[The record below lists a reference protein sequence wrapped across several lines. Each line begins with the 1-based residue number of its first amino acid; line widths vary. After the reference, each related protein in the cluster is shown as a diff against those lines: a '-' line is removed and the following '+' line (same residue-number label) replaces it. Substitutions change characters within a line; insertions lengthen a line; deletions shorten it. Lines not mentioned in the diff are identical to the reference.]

1 METKQNLQDLII
13 DKTPNSSVYKCCLLD
28 TQGNIIQ
35 TIVFTGENKD
45 TDVNNIYFSEDERIL
60 HETGQIKIINSTQL
74 IHLDD
79 SISTIKKKILKEF
92 TDSDVTYDELY
103 LFSHRKEKIDLKSCY
118 ENITNNEQIPFT
130 KPLMGQFLNN
140 LQISDESIYKKL
152 SEQDENE
159 SYSYN
164 QLMTLLE
171 PYENNFDIYIPLG
184 LNFSNSND
192 YLFSANPFSIL
203 PSQDSI
209 YKMKSNNLLYS
220 FENYLLLNYPVIENN
235 TIYICLASHVL
246 QYGNSMQI
254 DPSYLTSLYFPLLS
268 KKNIQTLDDIEENKQ
283 KLLEESKAL
292 LNPSFFKIQENIKT
306 FQQVEFLNLKELPYM
321 ENGITNFHIIIHPK
335 IKTFIPIDIIFKQLS
350 ASEEMP
356 FIKYNPGSKKESLV
370 RLFCN
375 KRTKKGQKIPIL
387 SKQNILSYFKN
398 SGKVKQLSVYI
409 KKIFDT
415 QLVECF
421 IDFDN
426 NGNII
431 LRSISNKHVPYSSI
445 QKLIS
450 NMINPLIDTI
460 NTFIQSSGYKISKF
474 SSLENELI
482 EIIHLDYQLSLQLN
496 PTFDL
501 HNYDNLLY
509 GIFDVLSYDVKKG
522 AELYFKRVN
531 NYVQMNAIS
540 AMIAYYVKQYSD
552 PNIIINLISSNFNLT
567 FEEGKNEFIKFQNE
581 HQFINGKYVNKTAQL
596 IDNPGFPTT
605 LLFQPFENKLNIEI
619 KNIDSIKYIP
629 ILQSYINTFLR
640 FAQYDD
646 ELPINKKEYMKN
658 IKKTDNNVVEPHVE
672 NIIIPTNDIV
682 TPIQIATTNIFKT
695 TEDSDD
701 SDDDD
706 ALFFDDDSD
715 DESNDDESIS
725 DNDNE
730 SVPDEKIIT
739 ESTLNVINEE
749 VKNASEE
756 QSEEKEESPEIQAE
770 EKEESS
776 EEQAEEK
783 EESPESQAEEKEA
796 SPELAN
802 TLNNVQDSIS
812 DGLKKTTEFF
822 GSLTKGNKEE
832 KDEKNEEQKEQKGG
846 SSRMFIKKMKELQP
860 ILFKKT
866 TNNEDSYARNCQA
879 NSRRQPIILTNEE
892 KLKIDKEYPNS
903 YDIALPYSTDDDK
916 QFWYI
921 CPRYWCLKTNAPLT
935 EEQVQNGECGG
946 KIVPQNAK
954 EPPAGHYIVEFTDNK
969 EHIDKDGNYRKH
981 YPGFLK
987 NKTDTGHC
995 LPCCFKKLNT
1005 EQQQKMR
1012 KECKLDISNYEGDE
1026 EIIENIV
1033 GKKDKNIIQDDKKIA
1048 KNILLPERFPMPQ
1061 HRWGFLPISAEL
1073 FLQVD
1078 QEANVDKNNRALI
1091 YKNKY
1096 PLLRYGME
1104 FSRNQSFVAVLN
1116 DLYSSY
1122 QNKYIPLTEFRNLL
1136 ASEIDL
1142 DLFIQ
1147 SYNSNLVSSFLP
1159 QKYTIDN
1166 SSIDKIK
1173 ESAFY
1178 KSLDLNKEQQ
1188 LDFLKDTVASYN
1200 NFITYLLD
1208 NDSFIDHTYLWDI
1221 VTSGK
1226 LSMFPEAFNFIIL
1239 EISDSDITDDI
1250 ALLCPTNLN
1259 KNKLFDKKLKSVILL
1274 KNKEYYEPIY
1284 KYGNTV
1290 VNKNA
1295 GNKTAVKFL
1304 SNSDISNELKKVI
1317 NTIEYT
1323 SNKYCKP
1330 IESSTKIHEY
1340 KTNLPAESILQIL
1353 KDNEYTVSNQI
1364 MNYKSK
1370 IIAFSVK
1377 IRPNDQNEFYIPT
1390 YPSNFID
1397 DINIKY
1403 IDDVN
1408 WNSYNETKTFLTN
1421 LYVKSKEKLPC
1432 KPLVKVVED
1441 GIIVGILTLSNQ
1453 FVAVSDYIENTDDDL
1468 DMITTS
1474 NYKDDYLTADNAL
1487 IRNNKKDNTRVE
1499 LVRNIYLET
1508 QFYNSF
1514 RNKIRNIL
1522 NDYYHFESKKLIEEL
1537 IQDNTY
1543 LYSTKMKKLAII
1555 LKFIT
1560 KEHVVFQ
1567 DFDYSVFDSMEEK
1580 MAFVNLNKDNQ
1591 FCFKEDNK
1599 LCLPKQHLLSKVDN
1613 TEYYYQ
1619 KLADE
1624 LLRYNRVR
1632 LFMLNPSQYLTI
1644 HHFDYKIQPFE
1655 ILLLQ
1660 SSLFDNY
1667 FKDLEPFET
1676 SSYVQNITFDI
1687 SNPEEHPPYSNK
1699 IDLDSQNDIDDTN
1712 SSIELQ
1718 RESCIV
1724 EKKSIKEA
1732 PFTNWEKFIEAD
1744 SEYISFEKTPL
1755 CSFFVILSIIHKKT
1769 GMNMNILEIKN
1780 KLIEKYNELKPNY
1793 FIQIL
1798 SMLKKQGKELFVQ
1811 KLQKNEIDI
1820 ESMVLD
1826 EEYFLTH
1833 LDFII
1838 LCVAYNLPV
1847 VLFSKSKFKNLS
1859 TNLDWMVLGGDTTIN
1874 EFHFV
1879 YGTNEN
1885 QKTETYLIEPAIPFQ
1900 EMKAYEVSSKKADFK
1915 EHFITIEKI
1924 LEN

>member
-13 DKTPNSSVYKCCLLD
+13 DKTPKSSVYKCCLLD

-45 TDVNNIYFSEDERIL
+45 TDVNNNYFSEDERIL
-60 HETGQIKIINSTQL
+60 HETGEIKIINSTQL

-92 TDSDVTYDELY
+92 TDNDVTYDELY
-103 LFSHRKEKIDLKSCY
+103 LFSHRKEKIDLRSCY
-118 ENITNNEQIPFT
+118 ENITNKEQIPFT
-130 KPLMGQFLNN
+130 KPIMGQFLNN
-140 LQISDESIYKKL
+140 LQISDESIYKQL
-152 SEQDENE
+152 SEQSDDE

-164 QLMTLLE
+164 QLMKLLE
-171 PYENNFDIYIPLG
+171 PYENSFDIYTPLG
-184 LNFSNSND
+184 LNFSNSID

-203 PSQDSI
+203 PSQESI

-220 FENYLLLNYPVIENN
+220 FENYLLLNYPPVENN

-246 QYGNSMQI
+246 QYGNSIQL
-254 DPSYLTSLYFPLLS
+254 DQSYLTSIYFPLLS
-268 KKNIQTLDDIEENKQ
+268 KKNIQTIDDIEENKQ
-283 KLLEESKAL
+283 NLIQESKDL
-292 LNPSFFKIQENIKT
+292 LNPSFLKIQENIKT
-306 FQQVEFLNLKELPYM
+306 FRQIDFLALNQIPYM
-321 ENGITNFHIIIHPK
+321 DNGITNFHIIVHPK

-387 SKQNILSYFKN
+387 SKQSILSYFKN
-398 SGKVKQLSVYI
+398 SGKVKQLSVYV

-450 NMINPLIDTI
+450 NIINPLIEKI

-474 SSLENELI
+474 TSLDNEFI

-581 HQFINGKYVNKTAQL
+581 HQFINGKYVNKAAQL

-605 LLFQPFENKLNIEI
+605 FLFQPFENKLNIEI
-619 KNIDSIKYIP
+619 KNIDSIRYIP
-629 ILQSYINTFLR
+629 ILQTYINTFLR
-640 FAQYDD
+640 FVQYDTD
-646 ELPINKKEYMKN
+646 LPINKKEYMKS
-658 IKKTDNNVVEPHVE
+658 IKKTDDKFIEPHVE
-672 NIIIPTNDIV
+672 NIIIPTSDIV
-682 TPIQIATTNIFKT
+682 TPIQIETTNIFKT
-695 TEDSDD
+695 TDDSDD

-706 ALFFDDDSD
+706 ALFFDDEDD
-715 DESNDDESIS
+715 DESGDENSIS
-725 DNDNE
+725 DKEEANE
-730 SVPDEKIIT
+730 SDE
-739 ESTLNVINEE
+739 E
-749 VKNASEE
+749 ASESKE
-756 QSEEKEESPEIQAE
+756 EETSESKEEETSETKKEETSESKEEETSDSKEEEKSESKEDTPETNQ
-770 EKEESS
+770 EESS
-776 EEQAEEK
+776 ETK
-783 EESPESQAEEKEA
+783 EGKTAIESVQES
-796 SPELAN
+796 
-802 TLNNVQDSIS
+802 LN
-812 DGLKKTTEFF
+812 DGLKKTTNFF
-822 GSLTKGNKEE
+822 GNLTKGNNEKKEE
-832 KDEKNEEQKEQKGG
+832 KEEKEEQKGG

-860 ILFKKT
+860 LLFKKS

-879 NSRRQPIILTNEE
+879 NSRRQPVILTNEE
-892 KLKIDKEYPNS
+892 KLKIDEEYPNS
-903 YDIALPYSTDDDK
+903 YDIALPYTTDEDK
-916 QFWYI
+916 QYWYI
-921 CPRYWCLKTNAPLT
+921 CPRYWCLKNNAPLT
-935 EEQVQNGECGG
+935 EEQVKNGECGG
-946 KIVPQNAK
+946 KIIPQDAK
-954 EPPAGHYIVEFTDNK
+954 EPPAGHYIVEFTDKK

-1012 KECKLDISNYEGDE
+1012 KECKLDISQYEGDE

-1033 GKKDKNIIQDDKKIA
+1033 GKKDKEINEDDKKLA

-1061 HRWGFLPISAEL
+1061 HRWGFLPISAES
-1073 FLQVD
+1073 FLQEN
-1078 QEANVDKNNRALI
+1078 QEDNLDKNNRALI
-1091 YKNKY
+1091 DKNKF

-1122 QNKYIPLTEFRNLL
+1122 QNESIPLSEFRNVL
-1136 ASEIDL
+1136 ASQIDL
-1142 DLFIQ
+1142 DTFIQ

-1159 QKYTIDN
+1159 KKYTIDE
-1166 SSIDKIK
+1166 SSINNIK
-1173 ESAFY
+1173 ESIFY

-1200 NFITYLLD
+1200 NFISYIKD

-1226 LSMFPEAFNFIIL
+1226 LEMFPEAFNFIVL
-1239 EISDSDITDDI
+1239 EINDSDITDDI

-1259 KNKLFDKKLKSVILL
+1259 KNKLFDKKLKSVIVL
-1274 KNKEYYEPIY
+1274 KNKEYYEPVY

-1304 SNSDISNELKKVI
+1304 STSDISNELKKI
-1317 NTIEYT
+1317 IDTIEYT

-1330 IESSTKIHEY
+1330 IESTTKIIEY
-1340 KTNLPAESILQIL
+1340 KTNLPAETILNIL
-1353 KDNEYTVSNQI
+1353 KEQKYTITSQI

-1370 IIAFSVK
+1370 VIAFSIK
-1377 IRPNDQNEFYIPT
+1377 LRENDEKDFYVPT
-1390 YPSNFID
+1390 YPSSFID
-1397 DINIKY
+1397 NINIKY

-1408 WNSYNETKTFLTN
+1408 WNSYDETKKFLN
-1421 LYVKSKEKLPC
+1421 DLYSKSKKKIPC
-1432 KPLVKVVED
+1432 NPIAKVVED

-1453 FVAVSDYIENTDDDL
+1453 FIATSDYIENSNDDL
-1468 DMITTS
+1468 EMITTS
-1474 NYKDDYLTADNAL
+1474 NYKDDYLSADNAL
-1487 IRNNKKDNTRVE
+1487 IRNNKKDNNRVE

-1522 NDYYHFESKKLIEEL
+1522 NDYYHFESKKLIEDL
-1537 IQDNTY
+1537 IKDNTY
-1543 LYSTKMKKLAII
+1543 LYAIKMKKLVII

-1567 DFDYSVFDSMEEK
+1567 DFDSSVFDSIEEK
-1580 MAFVNLNKDNQ
+1580 TAFINFNKDNQ
-1591 FCFKEDNK
+1591 FCLKEDNK
-1599 LCLPKQHLLSKVDN
+1599 LCLPNEHLLSKVDN
-1613 TEYYYQ
+1613 SEYYYQ

-1667 FKDLEPFET
+1667 FKDLQPFET
-1676 SSYVQNITFDI
+1676 SSYVKNITFDI

-1699 IDLDSQNDIDDTN
+1699 IDLNNQNDLDDANNSIDF
-1712 SSIELQ
+1712 Q
-1718 RESCIV
+1718 QESCII
-1724 EKKSIKEA
+1724 EQKSIKEA

-1744 SEYISFEKTPL
+1744 SEYISFEKTSL

-1769 GMNMNILEIKN
+1769 GMSMNILELKN
-1780 KLIEKYNELKPNY
+1780 KLIEKYNDLKPNY

-1798 SMLKKQGKELFVQ
+1798 SILKKQGKELFVQ

-1838 LCVAYNLPV
+1838 LCVVYNLPV

-1900 EMKAYEVSSKKADFK
+1900 EMKAYEVASKKADFK
-1915 EHFITIEKI
+1915 EHFVTIEKI